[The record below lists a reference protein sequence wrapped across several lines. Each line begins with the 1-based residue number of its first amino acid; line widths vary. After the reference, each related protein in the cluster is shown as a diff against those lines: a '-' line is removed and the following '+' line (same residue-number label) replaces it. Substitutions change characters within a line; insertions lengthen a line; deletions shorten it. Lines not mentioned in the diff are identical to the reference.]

1 MFLKKRKK
9 TYIVGPKI
17 WGSLFILVPQFKQ
30 SIFFFKKKEST
41 FIILKM
47 SIGRGNTKFTI

>member
-1 MFLKKRKK
+1 MFLKNRKK